1 VGHEVQTAVFEG
13 PFDLLLHLIT
23 RDEVDLWEVSLTGIV
38 DAYVAEVEA
47 MAVVDLDAATEF
59 LLIAAILVELK
70 AKRLLPGRDVTDI
83 DEELALYE
91 ERDLLLAKLLECK
104 TFRDAGDALA
114 RMASAA
120 SLSFPRTAGLE
131 PRFVSLVPD
140 LLEGVTAADVH
151 AAFVR
156 VSTPKPIPTVDLHH
170 VAPIRISVGEV
181 VDELSATLPRR
192 GTITFRVLTEGLS
205 NRIDVVVR
213 FLAILELYK
222 SGLVDL
228 GQSQNF
234 GDLEISWLSGATQA
248 ATMGADA

>member
-1 VGHEVQTAVFEG
+1 MGHEVQTAVFEG

-23 RDEVDLWEVSLTGIV
+23 RDEVDLWEISLTGIV

-70 AKRLLPGRDVTDI
+70 AKRLLPGRDEADI
-83 DEELALYE
+83 DEEFALYE

-120 SLSFPRTAGLE
+120 SMSSPRTAGLE
-131 PRFVSLVPD
+131 PRFLGLVPD
-140 LLEGVTAADVH
+140 LLAGVSVADVH
-151 AAFVR
+151 GAFIR
-156 VSTPKPIPTVDLHH
+156 ASTPKPVPTVDLDH

-181 VDELSATLPRR
+181 VDELSASLPAR
-192 GTITFRVLTEGLS
+192 GPITFRALTEGLA

-228 GQSQNF
+228 GQSENF
-234 GDLEISWLSGATQA
+234 GDLEIRWC
-248 ATMGADA
+248 ADATDTATIGAGA